1 MPLWRQVIAPSSRGR
16 CRADAR
22 TAACPVRPD
31 RPDDRVRT
39 EGLDAPVHPDH
50 RASQANR
57 RTRFASISHLHRAGH
72 VHRAAPANPDPKVL
86 PAIQDHP
93 DRLATLAETAAQE
106 ALDLKDHP
114 VHPEI
119 PVQMDHA
126 VNQVSQQ
133 SALPQHPETLD
144 QPDPMDHPVKPGNQ
158 DKKETTVNQAT
169 PDPKDHPDRLA
180 AQAKMGVQETKA
192 HPVPTDQP
200 ESGVSA
206 RNIAPWTAASSSK
219 TAQGVKRRISTT
231 TSFLQSDRNGFG
243 ECLLLLATHTTLLLL
258 FPSRKRQRQ
267 DCIEFRFYSSF
278 NTALN
283 R

>member
-1 MPLWRQVIAPSSRGR
+1 M
-16 CRADAR
+16 
-22 TAACPVRPD
+22 
-31 RPDDRVRT
+31 
-39 EGLDAPVHPDH
+39 
-50 RASQANR
+50 
-57 RTRFASISHLHRAGH
+57 RFASLSHLHHAGR
-72 VHRAAPANPDPKVL
+72 VHRAALANPDPKVL

-93 DRLATLAETAAQE
+93 DGPATPAKTAAQE
-106 ALDLKDHP
+106 AQDLRGHQ

-119 PVQMDHA
+119 PVQMDHE

-144 QPDPMDHPVKPGNQ
+144 QPDPTDHPAQPVNQ
-158 DKKETTVNQAT
+158 VRKATTALQAT

-180 AQAKMGVQETKA
+180 AQAETAVQETKA

-206 RNIAPWTAASSSK
+206 RNTAPWTAASSSK